1 MNPLT
6 AIPPLARAVIYL
18 TLSVAI
24 VAAQALAL
32 ARILDPAVAQ
42 VVSAG
47 LVTIL
52 GTLASAN
59 VTKSAGDA
67 KPPVA

>member
-18 TLSVAI
+18 TLSVVV
-24 VAAQALAL
+24 VASQALAL
-32 ARILDPAVAQ
+32 AGTLNPAVAQ

-59 VTKSAGDA
+59 VTKSANDGA
-67 KPPVA
+67 PTAR